1 MIKIAI
7 TGNIAS
13 GKSQA
18 ENILVSMGLKVIDA
32 DKVNQ
37 NLLDENIEVKNEIK
51 SIFGLQVFNET
62 GAVSK
67 QKLGSIVFSSDIK
80 RKQLENILHK
90 RIIEK
95 INIFF
100 DENKNEKLV
109 FAAVPLLFE
118 AEWENYFDKIILVCA
133 PEEKRLKRLTNRS
146 GCTEDEA
153 LKRIRAQMPE
163 AVKIKKADFIINNN
177 SDLAS
182 LKKSV
187 INIIS
192 KFD

>member
-1 MIKIAI
+1 MIKIAL
-7 TGNIAS
+7 TGNIAA

-18 ENILVSMGLKVIDA
+18 ENILISMGFKVIDA

-51 SIFGLQVFNET
+51 SIFGLQVFDET

-67 QKLGSIVFSSDIK
+67 QKLGAIVFSSDIK

-109 FAAVPLLFE
+109 FASVPLLFE
-118 AEWENYFDKIILVCA
+118 AEWENYFDKIILICA
-133 PEEKRLKRLTNRS
+133 PEDERLKRLMNRS

-163 AVKIKKADFIINNN
+163 AGKIKKADFVIHNN
-177 SDLAS
+177 SDLEN
-182 LKKSV
+182 LKKTV
-187 INIIS
+187 VNIIS
-192 KFD
+192 EFD